1 MKRIMMAVV
10 LAVVGIAAADSD
22 EDALKAVLEKVTDAE
37 TQCRIGN
44 CYAEGKGVAK
54 DKAEALRWYHKA
66 ADQGC
71 AEAQC
76 WLGKRFTNYY
86 VIGEKQ
92 QAAMWYRKAAEQGHV
107 VAQHELGIL
116 YMRGAGGVTNN
127 YAEAVRLFRKG
138 AERGYARSI
147 HNLGT
152 CYAEGLGVPQDK
164 AEAYRL
170 YRKAAEMGFAASQ
183 YNVGLYYDKGWGVE
197 KNKEEALK
205 WYRKAADQGLLEAN
219 DMLKLLGAQQKK

>member
-1 MKRIMMAVV
+1 M
-10 LAVVGIAAADSD
+10 
-22 EDALKAVLEKVTDAE
+22 
-37 TQCRIGN
+37 
-44 CYAEGKGVAK
+44 
-54 DKAEALRWYHKA
+54 
-66 ADQGC
+66 
-71 AEAQC
+71 
-76 WLGKRFTNYY
+76 
-86 VIGEKQ
+86 
-92 QAAMWYRKAAEQGHV
+92 
-107 VAQHELGIL
+107 VAQHELGVL
-116 YMRGAGGVTNN
+116 YFRGAGGVTNN

-183 YNVGLYYDKGWGVE
+183 YNLGSYYKMGWGVE
-197 KNKEEALK
+197 KNMEEALK

-219 DMLKLLGAQQKK
+219 DMLKQLESQQKK